1 MSTDVDFAWIVP
13 ERLAVGAA
21 GFPMQF
27 LADNRIDAVICVAP
41 LDEVPV
47 MHPMHMHPMHPN
59 PNIHRFPVSFS
70 QPDRTSAANM
80 RAAAEACLV
89 YIASGKTVYLHCV
102 AGFNRS
108 AAVAVLAVQELFRI
122 SRTEACEYVA
132 ARRRVDPAR
141 HLALFDGQ
149 VGRKADRRDRTR
161 APPS

>member
-47 MHPMHMHPMHPN
+47 MHPM
-59 PNIHRFPVSFS
+59 NIHRFPVSFS

>member
-1 MSTDVDFAWIVP
+1 M
-13 ERLAVGAA
+13 VGP
-21 GFPMQF
+21 GVRRP
-27 LADNRIDAVICVAP
+27 
-41 LDEVPV
+41 
-47 MHPMHMHPMHPN
+47 MHPMH
-59 PNIHRFPVSFS
+59 PNIHRFPVSFG

-122 SRTEACEYVA
+122 SRAEACEYVA

-141 HLALFDGQ
+141 HLALFDQ
-149 VGRKADRRDRTR
+149 VGHKADRTRTL
-161 APPS
+161 AFPS